1 MGGDWSCSGGGGGTE
16 QNASGAYNGG
26 GNCKDP
32 FCPQPWGGV
41 GRGPTRAKTPSLRP
55 YFCSAPPP
63 PPPSRAQHVALAG
76 WGPPLPKRDQL
87 GVGGG
92 TATVAPSPDTK
103 QLPHAR
109 SMHSH
114 PPSPRP
120 KWGQQISGGGD
131 PIENIRPP
139 PPPIPILRAHC
150 QPRATEGILCPHP
163 TAMGC
168 SGGGN
173 AGGTVAGLGGSGAK
187 GGGGALTG
195 LPPVQ
200 KQRHRINRGTGM
212 GGGGEGGSRGGGV
225 GAQTGA
231 PNCSPTPQQRPS
243 PASSSPGYPTSVCLC
258 VSVCP
263 PSAPWCSVDV
273 IVDAGGVGGGRFG
286 LLLLAGAQ
294 PRGAA
299 HQPQVGL
306 LLLGLTGL
314 GVVGTGFGRG

>member
-1 MGGDWSCSGGGGGTE
+1 M
-16 QNASGAYNGG
+16 
-26 GNCKDP
+26 
-32 FCPQPWGGV
+32 
-41 GRGPTRAKTPSLRP
+41 
-55 YFCSAPPP
+55 PPP
-63 PPPSRAQHVALAG
+63 QTQSSCPMHAAC
-76 WGPPLPKRDQL
+76 
-87 GVGGG
+87 
-92 TATVAPSPDTK
+92 TAT
-103 QLPHAR
+103 
-109 SMHSH
+109 
-114 PPSPRP
+114 PPPRP

-139 PPPIPILRAHC
+139 PPH
-150 QPRATEGILCPHP
+150 PHP
-163 TAMGC
+163 ESPLPAQSNRRNSVPPPHCYGVLWRGEC
-168 SGGGN
+168 GGN
-173 AGGTVAGLGGSGAK
+173 CSRTGGERCK
-187 GGGGALTG
+187 GGWGGALMG

-258 VSVCP
+258 LSVCP